1 MRSPGR
7 FLLFVLLV
15 IVGVKLSEQAYA
27 LVAFRDERAQARD
40 LRERLGQTGVDL
52 VSARTRKDSLHTAI
66 KAQDVEL
73 ERDLRIVRRFHRE
86 ARRGIMTPQRQ
97 AEYSEQLARYNA
109 QVMARNEVLRRFEA
123 LHHRH
128 QAAVTRYNLLT
139 DSLHA
144 LAVEMGQPYY
154 QVPTALEAAEE
165 HRQRE
170 SATERP

>member
-15 IVGVKLSEQAYA
+15 IIGVKLSEQAYA

-52 VSARTRKDSLHTAI
+52 VFARTREDSLRTAI
-66 KAQDVEL
+66 KAQDVDL
-73 ERDLRIVRRFHRE
+73 ERDLQIVRRFHRE
-86 ARRGIMTPQRQ
+86 ARQGMTPRRHAQ
-97 AEYSEQLARYNA
+97 YSAQLARYNA
-109 QVMARNEVLRRFEA
+109 QVVARNEVLRRLES

-128 QAAVTRYNLLT
+128 QAAVSRYNLLA
-139 DSLHA
+139 DSLHT
-144 LAVEMGQPYY
+144 LAVKMGQPYY

-170 SATERP
+170 AAADGP

>member
-40 LRERLGQTGVDL
+40 LRTRLGETGVDL
-52 VSARTRKDSLHTAI
+52 VFARSREDSLRTLI
-66 KAQDVEL
+66 KAQDSEL
-73 ERDLRIVRRFHRE
+73 ERDLLVVRRFHRE
-86 ARRGIMTPQRQ
+86 ARQGMTPQRH
-97 AEYSEQLARYNA
+97 AEYSAELARYNA
-109 QVMARNEVLRRFEA
+109 RVVARNEVLRRFEA
-123 LHHRH
+123 LHDRH
-128 QAAVTRYNLLT
+128 QAAATRYNLLA

-144 LAVEMGQPYY
+144 LAVKMGQPYY

-165 HRQRE
+165 HRRRE
-170 SATERP
+170 VGTDGP